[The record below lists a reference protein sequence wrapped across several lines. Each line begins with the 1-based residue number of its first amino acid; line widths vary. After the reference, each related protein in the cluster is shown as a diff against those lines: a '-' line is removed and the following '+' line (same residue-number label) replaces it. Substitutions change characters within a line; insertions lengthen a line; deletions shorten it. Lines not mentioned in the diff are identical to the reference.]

1 MPEATALDTQLS
13 RIFQEQLNLVVPSAD
28 TDLFEAGPLD
38 SLAFVKLLVHVED
51 EFGIHV
57 SLEDLELNNFRSIAR
72 IAKFISDRQG
82 AKVSDIAERA
92 SAQRRLRGQ
101 T

>member
-1 MPEATALDTQLS
+1 MPEPTALETQLF
-13 RIFQEQLNLVVPSAD
+13 RIFQEQLDLVVPSAD
-28 TDLFEAGPLD
+28 LDLFETGALD
-38 SLAFVKLLVHVED
+38 SLAFVKLLVELEK

-57 SLEDLELNNFRSIAR
+57 SLEDLELNNFRSIAK

-82 AKVSDIAERA
+82 AKVSDIAER
-92 SAQRRLRGQ
+92 SLAQRQIRGH